1 MINDSEPQHTRWLEV
16 DDFAPGTKNHAWVH
30 VINNGLGEAIRVPI
44 IVARGAKDG
53 PVFGLTAA
61 LHGNELNG
69 IPVIQQLFA
78 ELDPNELSGTVVGV
92 LVANVPA
99 FIEERR
105 EFTDG
110 VDLNHIAP
118 GKPQGDCSQL
128 YVHRLIDR
136 IVSRL
141 DFLID
146 LHTASFGRINSYYIR
161 ADMSCSA
168 NARMARILHPD
179 IILDHPPNGY
189 TLRGHAS
196 QNGIRSIT
204 LELKDPHRF
213 QFGVID
219 ECVVGIK
226 NILIDIGL
234 MPGVI
239 QPYDDEESTWVC
251 DGSYWLYTDEGGI
264 LTVLP
269 RLGDQ
274 IQEGDDIAVVRTV
287 FGEVSKVIRAPESG
301 IVIGKSVNPVNQS
314 GSRILHLGR
323 NPLKNKFPKG
333 NVR

>member
-1 MINDSEPQHTRWLEV
+1 MNNDEEPKRIRWLNI
-16 DDFAPGTKNHAWVH
+16 DDFPPGTTTGAWVH
-30 VINNGLGEAIRVPI
+30 VINNGLGEPVRIPVI
-44 IVARGAKDG
+44 IARGAEDG

-78 ELDPNELSGTVVGV
+78 ELDPNELSGSVVGV

-105 EFTDG
+105 KFNDG

-118 GKPQGDCSQL
+118 GKPAGDCSQL
-128 YVHRLIDR
+128 YMHRLIDR
-136 IVSRL
+136 IVGRL

-146 LHTASFGRINSYYIR
+146 LHTASFGRVNSYYIR
-161 ADMSCSA
+161 ADMSCDAS
-168 NARMARILHPD
+168 ARMARILNPD
-179 IILDHPPNGY
+179 IILDNPPNDY

-196 QNGIRSIT
+196 LNGIQSIT

-213 QFGVID
+213 QFSVVD
-219 ECVVGIK
+219 ECVAGIQ
-226 NILIDIGL
+226 NILIDLGL
-234 MPGVI
+234 MPGVM
-239 QPYDDEESTWVC
+239 QPYDDEQSTWVC
-251 DGSYWLYTDEGGI
+251 DSSYWLYTDEGGF

-269 RLGDQ
+269 SLGDH
-274 IQEGDDIAVVRTV
+274 ISEGDNIAIVRTV
-287 FGEVSKVIRAPESG
+287 FGEVTKMIHAPEPG

-323 NPLKNKFPKG
+323 NPMRKKFPK
-333 NVR
+333 R

>member
-1 MINDSEPQHTRWLEV
+1 MTTTTEPQHLRWLNIEE
-16 DDFAPGTKNHAWVH
+16 FAPGTTTRAWVH
-30 VINNGLGEAIRVPI
+30 VINNGLGEAVRISV
-44 IVARGAKDG
+44 IVAKGASDG

-78 ELDPNELSGTVVGV
+78 ELDPNELAGTVVGV

-105 EFTDG
+105 KFNDG

-118 GKPQGDCSQL
+118 GKPGGDCSQL
-128 YVHRLIDR
+128 YMHRLIDR

-146 LHTASFGRINSYYIR
+146 LHTASFGRVNSYYIR
-161 ADMSCSA
+161 ADMACDAS
-168 NARMARILHPD
+168 ARMARILNPD
-179 IILDHPPNGY
+179 IILDNPPNDY

-213 QFGVID
+213 QFSVVD
-219 ECVVGIK
+219 ECVAGIR
-226 NILIDIGL
+226 NILVDLGL
-234 MPGVI
+234 ISGLI
-239 QPYDDEESTWVC
+239 RPYDDEQSTWVC
-251 DGSYWLYTDEGGI
+251 DSSYWLYTDEGGF

-269 RLGDQ
+269 ALG
-274 IQEGDDIAVVRTV
+274 EHVENGDEIAIVRTV
-287 FGEVSKVIRAPESG
+287 FGDISKTIHAPESG
-301 IVIGKSVNPVNQS
+301 VVIGKSVNPVNQS

-323 NPLKNKFPKG
+323 NPMRRKFPA
-333 NVR
+333 RPT